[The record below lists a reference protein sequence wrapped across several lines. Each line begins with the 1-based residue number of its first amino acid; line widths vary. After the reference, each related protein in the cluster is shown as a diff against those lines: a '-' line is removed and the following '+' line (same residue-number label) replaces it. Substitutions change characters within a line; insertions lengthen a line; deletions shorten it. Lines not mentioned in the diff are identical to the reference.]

1 MDAQVRVQSVPQYGA
16 KETKE
21 SNQGENE
28 GNDYQGE
35 DEGVHDFRFL
45 ALWWCLYLGKSRGQV
60 ILYSAIR
67 GWAFPKFHSV
77 PRYPL
82 LQSIPSI

>member
-1 MDAQVRVQSVPQYGA
+1 MDAQVRVQSVPQYVA

-35 DEGVHDFRFL
+35 DKGVHDFRFL
-45 ALWWCLYLGKSRGQV
+45 ALWW
-60 ILYSAIR
+60 
-67 GWAFPKFHSV
+67 
-77 PRYPL
+77 
-82 LQSIPSI
+82 